1 MVKVTL
7 RNQRGGASLL
17 LSRRLDGILP
27 MCEWPTLPTSSEADG
42 ERASELLEGYY
53 RLHIVR
59 GGQTIFREDKY
70 WISGETKI
78 VL

>member
-1 MVKVTL
+1 MVEVTL
-7 RNQRGGASLL
+7 RNQRGGASLT

-27 MCEWPTLPTSSEADG
+27 RCEWPTVPDASEAAG
-42 ERASELLEGYY
+42 ERVSELLEGYY
-53 RLHIVR
+53 RLHISR
-59 GGQTIFREDKY
+59 GSQTIFREDKY